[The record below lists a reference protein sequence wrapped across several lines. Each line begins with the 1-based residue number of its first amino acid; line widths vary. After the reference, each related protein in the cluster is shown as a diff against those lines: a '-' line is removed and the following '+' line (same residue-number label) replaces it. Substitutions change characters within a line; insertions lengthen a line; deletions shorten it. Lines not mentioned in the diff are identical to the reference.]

1 MGDVIHTMAAV
12 AALRAALPGMKI
24 GWAVEERW
32 AELLRAKS
40 CQSPRRSFL
49 TMPKQKQP
57 LVRSSAR
64 ISETSPS
71 STLVQAGPRSNGRQS
86 DMEKLPAALRVTAC
100 FR

>member
-1 MGDVIHTMAAV
+1 
-12 AALRAALPGMKI
+12 
-24 GWAVEERW
+24 
-32 AELLRAKS
+32 
-40 CQSPRRSFL
+40 
-49 TMPKQKQP
+49 MPKQKQP

-86 DMEKLPAALRVTAC
+86 DMEKLPARLRVTAC